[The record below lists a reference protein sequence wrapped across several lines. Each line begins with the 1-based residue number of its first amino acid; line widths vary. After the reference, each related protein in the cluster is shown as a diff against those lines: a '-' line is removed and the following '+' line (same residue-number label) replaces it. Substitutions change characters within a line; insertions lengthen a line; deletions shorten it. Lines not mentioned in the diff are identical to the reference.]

1 MKRTVG
7 GDFVHGSVAIGNDEP
22 ARYAAYAQFWP
33 APAKGG
39 SNGADL
45 MKELSQNAS
54 ASGATSGRG
63 KRSPHSFPNRH
74 PVAKRLGPSKR
85 RTVAHVELP
94 AEAPADDASSDDGEE
109 TWSPSQA
116 PTGAEINHSNQAR
129 ARRSR
134 PMPPAPRAGG
144 LVRMR
149 KAKRIKEVTTP
160 YLCKASIKR
169 ALLTALQIEADK
181 AEVCPQ
187 GPAQVCCIASH
198 VNFIFANDIG
208 PHR

>member
-1 MKRTVG
+1 MAPYISARTQP
-7 GDFVHGSVAIGNDEP
+7 I
-22 ARYAAYAQFWP
+22 RLQFDVLTRLTP
-33 APAKGG
+33 E
-39 SNGADL
+39 DL
-45 MKELSQNAS
+45 QSMR
-54 ASGATSGRG
+54 ATGTQ
-63 KRSPHSFPNRH
+63 FNQL
-74 PVAKRLGPSKR
+74 LGPSKR